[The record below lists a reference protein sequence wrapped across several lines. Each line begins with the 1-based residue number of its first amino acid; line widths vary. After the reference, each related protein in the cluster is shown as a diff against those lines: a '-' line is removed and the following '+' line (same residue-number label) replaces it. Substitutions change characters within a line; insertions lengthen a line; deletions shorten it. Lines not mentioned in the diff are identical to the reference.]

1 MCMGERERDLSK
13 ETEERRERKNMFT
26 LVVFAN
32 SLASPKSVILSVLKS
47 RSSSLS
53 MYSRINTLDD
63 FRSLDRRMYR
73 KIDK

>member
-1 MCMGERERDLSK
+1 MGERERDLSK